1 MRSYWVKT
9 VGIEVNGR
17 KIDWVENET
26 IKQLLR
32 RMRYTFP
39 LVVVKINQK
48 VILRK
53 DFPDVV
59 VPDNSRVDV
68 IHMISG
74 G

>member
-1 MRSYWVKT
+1 VSIK
-9 VGIEVNGR
+9 VNGR
-17 KIDWVENET
+17 EIDWMENET

-39 LVVVKINQK
+39 LVVVKIDQK
-48 VILRK
+48 VIPRK

-59 VPDNSRVDV
+59 VPNNSQVDV

>member
-1 MRSYWVKT
+1 MKT

-17 KIDWVENET
+17 KIDWMENET

-39 LVVVKINQK
+39 LVVVKIDQK

>member
-1 MRSYWVKT
+1 M
-9 VGIEVNGR
+9 GIEVNGR
-17 KIDWVENET
+17 KIGWVENET

-39 LVVVKINQK
+39 LVIVKIDQK
-48 VILRK
+48 FIPRK
-53 DFPDVV
+53 DFLDVV

>member
-1 MRSYWVKT
+1 M

-17 KIDWVENET
+17 KVDWVENET

-32 RMRYTFP
+32 RLRYTFP
-39 LVVVKINQK
+39 LVVVKIDQK

-53 DFPDVV
+53 DFPNVV
-59 VPDNSRVDV
+59 VPNNSRVDV

>member
-1 MRSYWVKT
+1 MS
-9 VGIEVNGR
+9 IEVNGR
-17 KIDWVENET
+17 NITWVEGET
-26 IKQLLR
+26 IKQLLS

-39 LVVVKINQK
+39 LVVVKIDQK
-48 VILRK
+48 VIPRK

-59 VPDNSRVDV
+59 VPDNSRIDV

>member
-1 MRSYWVKT
+1 VKT

-39 LVVVKINQK
+39 LVVVKIDQK

>member
-1 MRSYWVKT
+1 MS
-9 VGIEVNGR
+9 IEVNGR

-39 LVVVKINQK
+39 LVVVKIDQK
-48 VILRK
+48 VIFRK
-53 DFPDVV
+53 DFPNVV
-59 VPDNSRVDV
+59 VPNNSRVDV

>member
-1 MRSYWVKT
+1 MKT

-39 LVVVKINQK
+39 LVVVKIDQK

-53 DFPDVV
+53 DFPDVL
-59 VPDNSRVDV
+59 VPNNSRVDV

>member
-1 MRSYWVKT
+1 M

-39 LVVVKINQK
+39 LVVVKIDQK

-59 VPDNSRVDV
+59 VPNNSRVDV

>member
-1 MRSYWVKT
+1 MS
-9 VGIEVNGR
+9 IEVNGR

-26 IKQLLR
+26 IKELLR

-48 VILRK
+48 VVLRK
-53 DFPDVV
+53 DFSDTI
-59 VPDNSRVDV
+59 VPDNSQVDV

>member
-1 MRSYWVKT
+1 MKT

-17 KIDWVENET
+17 KIDWMENET

-39 LVVVKINQK
+39 LVIVKIDQK
-48 VILRK
+48 VIPRK

-59 VPDNSRVDV
+59 VPDKSRVDV